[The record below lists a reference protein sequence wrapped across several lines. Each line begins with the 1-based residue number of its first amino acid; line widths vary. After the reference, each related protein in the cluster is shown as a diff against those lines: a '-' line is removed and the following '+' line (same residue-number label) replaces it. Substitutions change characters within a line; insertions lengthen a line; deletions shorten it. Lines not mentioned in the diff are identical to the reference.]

1 MSIVNII
8 KEPEYY
14 YPAGMAEQNG
24 LMTYQE
30 SQKLSNI
37 PTPSNIVTKSS
48 TAGLLKN
55 DGTVDTTNYAT
66 SASVS
71 AITDGQTIDSFSDV
85 ETALAGKANT
95 EPYFEQSV
103 TLSTSQTT
111 TVTFTDSAFTANS
124 VVDLAISVWG
134 LTPEDVTVS
143 TGVCT
148 IVMPKVS
155 TAQTIA
161 VRIYVR

>member
-1 MSIVNII
+1 MNVNIVRYFDPMI
-8 KEPEYY
+8 YL
-14 YPAGMAEQNG
+14 GNVVR
-24 LMTYQE
+24 T
-30 SQKLSNI
+30 
-37 PTPSNIVTKSS
+37 SS
-48 TAGLLKN
+48 TVGHLKN

-71 AITDGQTIDSFSDV
+71 AITDGQSIDSFSEV
-85 ETALAGKANT
+85 ETALNGKMNNT
-95 EPYFEQSV
+95 YLEESV
-103 TLSTSQTT
+103 TLSTSATT
-111 TVTFTDSAFTANS
+111 TVTFTDSSILATS
-124 VVDLAISVWG
+124 VIDIAVGVWG

-148 IVMPKVS
+148 VVMPKVS

>member
-1 MSIVNII
+1 MSLKVNIE
-8 KEPEYY
+8 KYFKPDVY
-14 YPAGMAEQNG
+14 
-24 LMTYQE
+24 LDDVVRT
-30 SQKLSNI
+30 
-37 PTPSNIVTKSS
+37 SS
-48 TAGLLKN
+48 TVGHLKN
-55 DGTVDTTNYAT
+55 DGTVDTTSYAT

-71 AITDGQTIDSFSDV
+71 AITDGQTIDSFSEV
-85 ETALAGKANT
+85 ETALNDKMNNT
-95 EPYFEQSV
+95 YLEETV
-103 TLSTSQTT
+103 TLSTSATT
-111 TVTFTDSAFTANS
+111 TVTFTDSSILATS
-124 VVDLAISVWG
+124 VIDIAVGVWG